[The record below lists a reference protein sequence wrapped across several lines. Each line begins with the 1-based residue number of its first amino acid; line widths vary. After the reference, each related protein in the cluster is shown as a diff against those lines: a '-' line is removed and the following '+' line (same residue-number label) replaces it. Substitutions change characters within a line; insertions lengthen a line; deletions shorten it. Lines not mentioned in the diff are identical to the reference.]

1 MYNEKM
7 KYCFEKYEYN
17 NRGRIFLGYESV
29 VATSNEEAREIV
41 QQKVGED
48 IVLAQI
54 YITQNS

>member
-1 MYNEKM
+1 M